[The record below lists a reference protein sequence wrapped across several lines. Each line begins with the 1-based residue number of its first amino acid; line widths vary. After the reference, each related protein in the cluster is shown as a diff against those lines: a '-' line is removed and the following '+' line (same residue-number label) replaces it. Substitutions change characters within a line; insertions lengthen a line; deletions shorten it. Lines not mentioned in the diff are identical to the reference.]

1 MYLQGFSRRWI
12 LILTAVVVGLMVACT
27 CVPPTQVSQAGKP
40 TVTIIAPAEGA
51 EFPLGQAISVQVL
64 ATDSQGISRVTL
76 SVGGGLVDTVNSP
89 SPQPSFNATLTWTP
103 NVAGVQVLVVQAY
116 NVGSTASDPA
126 IVRVNVG
133 GGGPGPG
140 ETLPVIVSFSASPP
154 SITAGDSSTLSWNV
168 SGATSVEI
176 DHGIGPV
183 ALSGSQSVSP
193 ASTTTYL
200 LTAHGPGGDA
210 TATATVTVNPAS
222 GGTPPVINSF
232 VASPPSITAGDSST
246 LSWNVSGAT
255 SVEIDHGIGPVAL
268 SGSQSVS
275 PASTTTYLLTA
286 HGPGGDAT
294 ATATITVNPATAI
307 IATITYHSYDAASG
321 WVTFQIVNHVGGA
334 TLESARV
341 QIINRS
347 TGANYYGPSTSDS
360 PFRDSPT
367 SDALVD
373 SMATGTKYMRYRL
386 GGNPTGVPCRATIT
400 LYTGEGSSGV
410 SSTKTVDFD
419 LPGAA
424 GINATV
430 TYHSYDAATGWV
442 TFRIVNNA
450 GGATLEC
457 VRGEIKNRSTNA
469 TYYGPS
475 YSDSPF
481 RTSPTQ
487 ESAGESSMAA
497 GQTRYLRFKLS
508 GNPTGVPCRATITL
522 YTGNGQTGTSQ
533 VKTVDFDLPGAAGI
547 NATITYHSY
556 DAATGWVTF
565 RIVNNAGG
573 ATLEC
578 VRGEIKNRSTN
589 ATYYGPSYSDSPF
602 RTSPTQESAGESSM
616 AAGQTR
622 YLRFKLSGNPTGVPC
637 RATITLYTGNGQTGT
652 SQVKTVDFDLPGA
665 AGINATITAYS
676 YNASTGEITFRIV
689 NTGGVAIEC
698 AQTQVVN
705 RNTNA
710 NYYGPAYSNSIFRST
725 PTGSLGSN
733 VPVGATRYMVYILSG
748 RPTGVPCRATITI
761 YSADN
766 RGGSS
771 VTKTV
776 DFNLS

>member
-116 NVGSTASDPA
+116 NVGGTASDPA

-133 GGGPGPG
+133 GGGPGPSG
-140 ETLPVIVSFSASPP
+140 EVPTIVSFSASPP

-176 DHGIGPV
+176 DHGV
-183 ALSGSQSVSP
+183 
-193 ASTTTYL
+193 
-200 LTAHGPGGDA
+200 
-210 TATATVTVNPAS
+210 
-222 GGTPPVINSF
+222 
-232 VASPPSITAGDSST
+232 
-246 LSWNVSGAT
+246 
-255 SVEIDHGIGPVAL
+255 GPVAL

-347 TGANYYGPSTSDS
+347 TSANYYGPFTSDS

-386 GGNPTGVPCRATIT
+386 SGNPTGVPCRATIT
-400 LYTGEGSSGV
+400 LYTGEGSSGI

-419 LPGAA
+419 LPG
-424 GINATV
+424 
-430 TYHSYDAATGWV
+430 
-442 TFRIVNNA
+442 
-450 GGATLEC
+450 GG
-457 VRGEIKNRSTNA
+457 
-469 TYYGPS
+469 
-475 YSDSPF
+475 
-481 RTSPTQ
+481 
-487 ESAGESSMAA
+487 
-497 GQTRYLRFKLS
+497 
-508 GNPTGVPCRATITL
+508 
-522 YTGNGQTGTSQ
+522 
-533 VKTVDFDLPGAAGI
+533 
-547 NATITYHSY
+547 
-556 DAATGWVTF
+556 
-565 RIVNNAGG
+565 
-573 ATLEC
+573 
-578 VRGEIKNRSTN
+578 
-589 ATYYGPSYSDSPF
+589 
-602 RTSPTQESAGESSM
+602 
-616 AAGQTR
+616 
-622 YLRFKLSGNPTGVPC
+622 
-637 RATITLYTGNGQTGT
+637 
-652 SQVKTVDFDLPGA
+652 